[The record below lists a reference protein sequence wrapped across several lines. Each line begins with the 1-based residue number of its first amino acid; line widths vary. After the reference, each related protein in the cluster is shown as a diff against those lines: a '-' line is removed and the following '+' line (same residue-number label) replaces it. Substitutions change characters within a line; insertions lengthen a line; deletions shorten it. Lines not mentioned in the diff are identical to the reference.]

1 MRSSSDEDSI
11 IVDQP
16 ASQQH
21 LRESNPA
28 LHPSSSNS
36 AALVY
41 QVEVEC
47 CSGVNKFQ
55 HQHYCESG
63 RETPSSISIITAQQP
78 ALHQSTVTIKSSQP
92 HYYTDDSEMPAW
104 KIYAKEL

>member
-47 CSGVNKFQ
+47 CSSVNKFQ